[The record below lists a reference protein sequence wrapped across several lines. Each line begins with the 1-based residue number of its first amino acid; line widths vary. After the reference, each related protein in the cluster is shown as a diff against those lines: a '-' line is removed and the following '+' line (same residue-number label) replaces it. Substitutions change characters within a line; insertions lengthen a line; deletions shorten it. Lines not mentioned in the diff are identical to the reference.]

1 MDISIVIANWNG
13 REYLER
19 CLRSITDTVAGC
31 SYEIIVVDNGST
43 DGSAAMVSALF
54 PGVKLI
60 ANVCNEGYTRGVNT
74 GIRVSS
80 GAYVLVLNND
90 IVLMPGAV
98 AGMLSILR
106 EMPGVSLVSCRLL
119 NPDGSVQRFCRTLP
133 TAGVGVVQ
141 NTFLERIGPGRRCL
155 DRYYMAGWLHDDSR
169 PVEQPPG
176 CAWLVR
182 RSAFESVGLLDE
194 RFFLFYSDVDFC
206 ERLKAAGAGIY
217 FAAQYTM
224 THYHAVATR
233 ELARSGEDM
242 SVLWYRDR
250 NKYFLKHYGILLVAV
265 IKAVQ
270 TVDFMAR
277 IAVIA
282 VSVAGK
288 KERVSALGR
297 NIFAFA
303 RILAC

>member
-13 REYLER
+13 REYLEC

-31 SYEIIVVDNGST
+31 SYEVIVVDNGST
-43 DGSAAMVSALF
+43 DGSAAMVSASF

-60 ANVCNEGYTRGVNT
+60 ANGSNEGYTRAVNS
-74 GIRVSS
+74 GIRASS
-80 GAYVLVLNND
+80 GAHVLVLNND
-90 IVLMPGAV
+90 IVLMPGTV
-98 AGMLSILR
+98 AGMLSIMR
-106 EMPGVSLVSCRLL
+106 ESPGVSLVSCRLL
-119 NPDGSVQRFCRTLP
+119 NPDGSVQRFCRMLP
-133 TAGVGVVQ
+133 TSGVGVVQ
-141 NTFLERIGPGRRCL
+141 NTFLERLRAGRRCL
-155 DRYYMAGWLHDDSR
+155 DRYYMAGWPHDDSR

-182 RSAFESVGLLDE
+182 RSAFDAVGLLDE

-224 THYHAVATR
+224 MHYHAVATR

-250 NKYFLKHYGILLVAV
+250 NKYFLKHYGILLVAA

-270 TVDFMAR
+270 AVDFTVR
-277 IAVIA
+277 IAAIA
-282 VSVAGK
+282 AAVAGK

-297 NIFAFA
+297 SIAAFA
-303 RILAC
+303 RILGC